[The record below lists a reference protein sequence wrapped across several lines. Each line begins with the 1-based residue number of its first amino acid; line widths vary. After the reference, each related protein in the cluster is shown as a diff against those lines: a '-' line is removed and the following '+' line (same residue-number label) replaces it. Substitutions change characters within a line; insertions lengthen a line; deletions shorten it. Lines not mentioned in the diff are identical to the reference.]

1 MALPSTFNVSI
12 EAYENI
18 LPTKQEKENTWT
30 WLMSLENTQTRGN
43 KGQDANQNRTCQ
55 CYRAQQ

>member
-18 LPTKQEKENTWT
+18 LPTKQEKENTWV
-30 WLMSLENTQTRGN
+30 WQMGLENTQTKRN
-43 KGQDANQNRTCQ
+43 KGQDAN
-55 CYRAQQ
+55 